1 MHYNVSDII
10 DDKITDC
17 KLKDIINKKLFKV
30 IEFLEFNIDYFK

>member
-10 DDKITDC
+10 DDKITDG

>member
-10 DDKITDC
+10 DDNITDG
-17 KLKDIINKKLFKV
+17 KLKDIINKKLFIV